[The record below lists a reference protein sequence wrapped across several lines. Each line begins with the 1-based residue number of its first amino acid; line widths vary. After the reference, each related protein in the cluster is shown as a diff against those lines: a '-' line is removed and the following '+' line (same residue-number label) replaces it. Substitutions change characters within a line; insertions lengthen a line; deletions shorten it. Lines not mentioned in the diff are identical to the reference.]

1 MTGPPDW
8 AVWTVI
14 LVLGAGTYLLRLSLL
29 GTLGGRDLPPL
40 ALRLLKYTPVA
51 VLPALVAPL
60 VVWPAA
66 TGGAPDAPRMLA
78 ALVALAVGA
87 WARSVLGAIAAG
99 MATLYLALWALG

>member
-1 MTGPPDW
+1 MTGPPAW

-14 LVLGAGTYLLRLSLL
+14 LVLGAGTYLLRLSFL
-29 GTLGGRDLPPL
+29 GAIGARKMSPI

-66 TGGAPDAPRMLA
+66 AGGAPDAPRMLA
-78 ALVALAVGA
+78 ALAALAVGA

-99 MATLYLALWALG
+99 MSCLYLALWLMP